1 MLMHVKVI
9 VIILLWDFGER
20 ILVFFYYLSWS
31 WPPPERCELE
41 VIDTQPFIYVHIAF
55 FAKYLVFWCQ
65 ELPSK
70 FNAVFFSEPGRIPKD
85 EAESRQSR

>member
-1 MLMHVKVI
+1 MLPFCYGTLEK
-9 VIILLWDFGER
+9 E
-20 ILVFFYYLSWS
+20 SWS
-31 WPPPERCELE
+31 FFTPCPDPDQIVRCELE

-55 FAKYLVFWCQ
+55 FAKYLAFQCQ

-70 FNAVFFSEPGRIPKD
+70 FNAVFFLEPGRISKD

>member
-1 MLMHVKVI
+1 MEFWRKNPGLFLHLVL
-9 VIILLWDFGER
+9 IL
-20 ILVFFYYLSWS
+20 I
-31 WPPPERCELE
+31 PPERCELE

-55 FAKYLVFWCQ
+55 FAKYLAFSCQ

>member
-1 MLMHVKVI
+1 MLMHVKLI
-9 VIILLWDFGER
+9 VTILLWDIGER
-20 ILVFFYYLSWS
+20 ILVFFYTC
-31 WPPPERCELE
+31 PDPDQIVRCELE

-55 FAKYLVFWCQ
+55 FAKYFAFQCQ

-70 FNAVFFSEPGRIPKD
+70 FNAVFFLEPGRISKD